1 MGTVYKVPTSRH
13 YRMQWVDE
21 HGKRRRRTTGTSDKA
36 TAQQILAKTEKEVAQ
51 IRAGLR
57 DPAADAIASHAKET
71 AQKWVDDFIASLEVT
86 HGTSNQHVADTRTQI
101 EKIIAFAAVDSAAK
115 LTGQHVVEY
124 VSSRQKEGVSARTV
138 QSYLVSIKAFS
149 AWCVTNNRLPR
160 DPLANIQSPS
170 PARDRR
176 YQRRAL
182 SHAEWVRLKIVTE
195 NGPTIRLID
204 GPERALL
211 YELALV
217 TGLRAKEL
225 KSLKRSSFVFTGSAP
240 YVMLPSANTKNAKPA
255 EQMLTRSL
263 AVRLEKHLGNKLP
276 SANAFSIRDLNR
288 LAIVLKKDLEAAR
301 KQWIKEAKTVDEV
314 AKRTASDF
322 LCQESHEKKRLDF
335 HALRYTCG
343 AWLALAG
350 IHAKQIQQVMR
361 HSTIRLTLDTYGHL
375 FPEQL
380 TEAIEAL
387 EKATAV

>member
-1 MGTVYKVPTSRH
+1 MGTIYKVPTSRH

-57 DPAADAIASHAKET
+57 DPAADAIALHAKES
-71 AQKWVDDFIASLEVT
+71 AQKWVDDYIASLEVT
-86 HGTSNQHVADTRTQI
+86 HGTTNQHVSDTRTKI
-101 EKIIAFAAVDSAAK
+101 EKVIAAAGVDVATK
-115 LTGQHVVEY
+115 LTNQHVVDY
-124 VSSRQKEGVSARTV
+124 VASRQKEGVSARTV
-138 QSYLVSIKAFS
+138 QSYLVAMKAFT
-149 AWCVTNNRLPR
+149 AWCAANHRLSR

-182 SHAEWVRLKIVTE
+182 SHAEWVRLKIATE
-195 NGPTIRLID
+195 SGPPRRLIS

-225 KSLKRSSFVFTGSAP
+225 MSLKRSSFVFSGDAP

-263 AVRLEKHLGNKLP
+263 AWRLEAHLQNKLP
-276 SANAFSIRDLNR
+276 SASAFPIRDLNR
-288 LAIVLKKDLEAAR
+288 LAIILKKDLEAAR
-301 KQWIKEAKTVDEV
+301 KAWIAEAKTVDEI
-314 AKRTASDF
+314 AKRSASDF
-322 LCQESHEKKRLDF
+322 LCQVSHEDKRLDF

-387 EKATAV
+387 QKATAV